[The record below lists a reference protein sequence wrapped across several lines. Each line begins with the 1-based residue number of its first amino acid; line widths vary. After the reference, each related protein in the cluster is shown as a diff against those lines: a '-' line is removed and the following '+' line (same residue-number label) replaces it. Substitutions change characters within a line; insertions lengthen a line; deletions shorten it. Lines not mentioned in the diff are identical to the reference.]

1 MQRIGRVERRM
12 SPGTEERLIKDHP
25 AIAKSRGKISFWNF
39 LPPDELNSILS
50 LFSTVTKKTLMI
62 SKALGIEG
70 KKLLTPQDDYD
81 ALKEFN
87 SAYEGTRT
95 AIEDLHLELQ
105 DLLDK
110 NPELEDRLKS
120 LPGSLYSGR
129 KKTAKHA
136 AGVFLCY
143 SLPALDKEAGEF
155 TYEAG
160 STKWYLYDAHKKTIL
175 EEAGDIASHIRSIP
189 ETPRI
194 CSFVQEELIDIR
206 SKLDKH
212 IKNSYLKRVNAPVGV
227 KPKLRCW
234 MEINEG

>member
-1 MQRIGRVERRM
+1 
-12 SPGTEERLIKDHP
+12 
-25 AIAKSRGKISFWNF
+25 
-39 LPPDELNSILS
+39 
-50 LFSTVTKKTLMI
+50 MI

-70 KKLLTPQDDYD
+70 KKLLTPQDDYE

-105 DLLDK
+105 DLIDK
-110 NPELEDRLKS
+110 SPELEDRLKS
-120 LPGSLYSGR
+120 FPGSLYSGR
-129 KKTAKHA
+129 KKTARHA
-136 AGVFLCY
+136 TSVFFCY
-143 SLPALDKEAGEF
+143 SLPALDKEVGEF

-160 STKWYLYDAHKKTIL
+160 STKWYLYDIHKKIIL
-175 EEAGDIASHIRSIP
+175 EEAGDIASHIRSLP

-194 CSFVQEELIDIR
+194 CNFVQEELIDIR

-234 MEINEG
+234 MELNEG